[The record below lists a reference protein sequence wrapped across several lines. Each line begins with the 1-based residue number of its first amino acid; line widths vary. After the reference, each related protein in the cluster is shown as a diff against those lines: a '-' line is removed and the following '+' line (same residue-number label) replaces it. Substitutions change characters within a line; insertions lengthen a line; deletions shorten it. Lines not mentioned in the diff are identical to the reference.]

1 MHYRERDRLRKQNIE
16 TIETEL
22 MMNEPE
28 FCQSLAAKMNK
39 KHIDQV
45 EYAAAL
51 FNRAIDV
58 AVQKFDTTEGN
69 QHLADYLIH
78 LSRSVREDSEQ
89 VFSLAYHYENYL
101 SSRKANRVIA
111 VGGNSV
117 EVEL

>member
-1 MHYRERDRLRKQNIE
+1 MHYRERERLRKQNIE
-16 TIETEL
+16 IIETEL
-22 MMNEPE
+22 MMKEPE
-28 FCQSLAAKMNK
+28 FCKSLACKMNK
-39 KHIDQV
+39 QHLDQV

-51 FNRAIDV
+51 FNRAVDI
-58 AVQKFDTTEGN
+58 AVQKFSCHEGN

-101 SSRKANRVIA
+101 SSRKVNRVIPM
-111 VGGNSV
+111 GGNSV

>member
-1 MHYRERDRLRKQNIE
+1 MHYRERDRLRKIYIE

-22 MMNEPE
+22 MMKEPE
-28 FCQSLAAKMNK
+28 FCRSLACKMNMQ
-39 KHIDQV
+39 HLDQI

-51 FNRAIDV
+51 FNRAVDI
-58 AVQKFDTTEGN
+58 AVQKFDSYEAR
-69 QHLADYLIH
+69 QHLSDFLIH

-101 SSRKANRVIA
+101 SARKVNRVIPM
-111 VGGNSV
+111 GMNSV